1 MKNIIGGLITG
12 GILGFLQIYF
22 LSGTWAMLV
31 ASVLMGA
38 FIGWFYK
45 DLNHGFIGPPLFV
58 ILSSMI
64 GALFFIILAIQSGFW
79 ANSLATGAVTGGI
92 VGVVMEL
99 VFPPKYG

>member
-1 MKNIIGGLITG
+1 MKNIIGGFITG
-12 GILGFLQIYF
+12 GILGFIQMYF
-22 LSGTWAMLV
+22 LSGTWSILI
-31 ASVLMGA
+31 ASTLLGT

-79 ANSLATGAVTGGI
+79 ANNLMTGVATGGFI
-92 VGVVMEL
+92 GVVMEL
-99 VFPPKYG
+99 VFPPKHG